1 MKHGWLPIL
10 TLLGLAVLLGLLAW
24 LAPGS
29 EAVTAPAL
37 SATPPAQVRAVTL
50 ERPGQ
55 PTIELERRD
64 EQWRIKA
71 PLRARADEFQVQR
84 MLALLEAK
92 PGAKLPAVDLDRFD
106 LQSPVARLTI
116 DGAEY
121 AFGGI
126 NTVTR
131 EQYVMRGDTVYVLAL
146 RHGAALPASAV
157 TLIRRVLL
165 EEHEIPEAILLP
177 EFRVRQ
183 SGGRWVIDPANAAAG
198 ADELQQFIE
207 RWRYASAA
215 RAEPH
220 DGRPA
225 LAEIRIELG
234 EGAPLAISVLQREPQ
249 LVLLRQDQGLQ
260 YTFLAGAGAA
270 LLAYPGKPVPTHNNQ

>member
-10 TLLGLAVLLGLLAW
+10 ALIGLAALLGLLLW

-29 EAVTAPAL
+29 DADTPPAL
-37 SATPPAQVRAVTL
+37 SATAPAQVRQITL

-55 PTIELERRD
+55 DAIELERRD
-64 EQWRIKA
+64 AQWRIRA
-71 PLRARADEFQVQR
+71 PLSARADEFQVQR

-92 PGAKLPAVDLDRFD
+92 PDARLPATDLDRFD
-106 LQSPVARLTI
+106 LLSPVARLTI
-116 DGAEY
+116 DGTEY

-131 EQYVMRGDTVYVLAL
+131 EQYVMRGDTVYALGL
-146 RHGAALPASAV
+146 RHGAALPASALA
-157 TLIRRVLL
+157 LIRRVLL
-165 EEHEIPEAILLP
+165 EEHEIPAAIHLP

-183 SGGRWVIDPANAAAG
+183 SAGRWAIDPASVAAG
-198 ADELQQFIE
+198 PDELQQFID
-207 RWRYASAA
+207 RWRQASAA

-225 LAEIRIELG
+225 LAEVRIELR
-234 EGAPLAISVLQREPQ
+234 EGAPLAISVLQQVPQ

-260 YTFLAGAGAA
+260 YTFLTGAGEA
-270 LLAYPGKPVPTHNNQ
+270 LLTHPGKPRNTQ